1 MCKKHNQKLL
11 ELYSNT
17 NIEICCNSFE
27 NQESAVQIL
36 LEHLEHLE
44 HLEKSNK

>member
-1 MCKKHNQKLL
+1 MFIKHNQKLL

-27 NQESAVQIL
+27 KKESAIQIL
-36 LEHLEHLE
+36 LEHLEKIDHTF
-44 HLEKSNK
+44 